1 LSSRT
6 LWQPCPEFCDKVICM
21 GCGGQPT
28 FVGAPFEVLKF
39 FSVHR
44 LGEVFDRTEELGAEC
59 WRARFEATVSATI
72 RICLSFELVSMAAT
86 GQGRRHD
93 HETTVDNALT
103 RGLVT
108 AEPGIRRGASSV

>member
-1 LSSRT
+1 
-6 LWQPCPEFCDKVICM
+6 M

-28 FVGAPFEVLKF
+28 FVGAPSEVLKY

-72 RICLSFELVSMAAT
+72 KFGCPSSWSAWPPLGKVGGTIMK
-86 GQGRRHD
+86 RRSIM
-93 HETTVDNALT
+93 L
-103 RGLVT
+103 
-108 AEPGIRRGASSV
+108 